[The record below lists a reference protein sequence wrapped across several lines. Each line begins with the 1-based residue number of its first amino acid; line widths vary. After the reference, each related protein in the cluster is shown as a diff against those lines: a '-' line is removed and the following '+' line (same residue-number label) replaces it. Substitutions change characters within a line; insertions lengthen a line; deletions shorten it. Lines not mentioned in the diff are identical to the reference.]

1 MQNFYY
7 FGRKLVVDTFKIKT
21 ILMRILKTIVLLCLS
36 FTLIH
41 CGDDKKKDDKQG
53 VKLKNNTSTESK
65 KDDNVTEVTLLA
77 TDQMKFNKD
86 EIRVPAGKKVKLI
99 LKHTGKMDIKVM
111 GHNFVL
117 LTQGTEIPAFAN
129 KATGFPDNDYI
140 PTDSDAV
147 IVHTKLLGG
156 GQQDTIE
163 FDPPAPGTY
172 DFICSFPG
180 HYSLMHGKFI
190 VE

>member
-1 MQNFYY
+1 MILALSLT
-7 FGRKLVVDTFKIKT
+7 LV
-21 ILMRILKTIVLLCLS
+21 
-36 FTLIH
+36 H
-41 CGDDKKKDDKQG
+41 CGDGKKKEEKQG
-53 VKLKNNTSTESK
+53 VRLKDNSSTESK

-86 EIRVPAGKKVKLI
+86 EIRVPAGKKVKLT
-99 LKHTGKMDIKVM
+99 LKHVGKMDIKVM

-129 KATGFPDNDYI
+129 KATEFADNDYI
-140 PTDSDAV
+140 PEDTDAV

-163 FDPPAPGTY
+163 FDAPAPGTY

-180 HYSLMHGKFI
+180 HYALMKGKFI

>member
-1 MQNFYY
+1 
-7 FGRKLVVDTFKIKT
+7 
-21 ILMRILKTIVLLCLS
+21 MRILKSIFILALS
-36 FTLIH
+36 LTLVH
-41 CGDDKKKDDKQG
+41 CGDDKKKDEKQS
-53 VKLKNNTSTESK
+53 VKLKNNAPAESK
-65 KDDNVTEVTLLA
+65 KDDNVTEVVLLA

-117 LTQGTEIPAFAN
+117 LTQGTEIPTFAN
-129 KATGFPDNDYI
+129 QATSFADNDYI
-140 PTDSDAV
+140 PEDSDAV

-180 HYSLMHGKFI
+180 HYALMKGKFI